1 MNKEKYPQ
9 LATENNQQNTPQ
21 ITQVKRKSVE
31 NGMQKMKNDKKLAKS
46 TVKGIENMKMNT
58 KQLHDSLMKRIDSIE
73 MMIKS
78 LDERERIIQRTY
90 ERLDQKVQDFIVSEN
105 EKKSDTRWMTATFIT
120 IVIFIVSTII
130 NLVK

>member
-1 MNKEKYPQ
+1 MDFSLSLKNRK
-9 LATENNQQNTPQ
+9 
-21 ITQVKRKSVE
+21 KRA
-31 NGMQKMKNDKKLAKS
+31 QKMKNDKKLAKTTS
-46 TVKGIENMKMNT
+46 KGIENPKMST